1 MSEKRSEPLAALP
14 AVDPFPGA
22 DMVLEDTM
30 RESAA
35 RERREKL
42 RMFVTSW
49 QGMIGLVLVTVFFAS
64 SIFAP
69 LLAPYDPNAI
79 DIPVRLSGPTAEHWL
94 GTDQLGR
101 DYLSRLIYG
110 ARISLALGLGAVAI
124 SGLIGIT
131 LGVVAGY
138 FGGWIDT
145 AISAVITTRLSL
157 PVVLVALAVV
167 AIVGGSLTVVLLV
180 IGLLLW
186 DQFAVVARTATMA
199 LRNTEYVAAAQAMG
213 ASRLHILTREILPNI
228 RAPLI
233 VVATVEMANAILIE
247 AALSFLGLG
256 VQAPLPSWGLM
267 LSEGK
272 TFMFFSP
279 WVITLPGLCLFV
291 LTLAINLMG
300 DGLRDWEGR
309 ER

>member
-1 MSEKRSEPLAALP
+1 MTSVSGTDRIHRRHWGFLIGAGLLGIAAFV
-14 AVDPFPGA
+14 AV
-22 DMVLEDTM
+22 
-30 RESAA
+30 
-35 RERREKL
+35 
-42 RMFVTSW
+42 
-49 QGMIGLVLVTVFFAS
+49 
-64 SIFAP
+64 FAP
-69 LLAPYDPNAI
+69 LIAPHDPFQQSLALRIKPPFWHE
-79 DIPVRLSGPTAEHWL
+79 GAEPGYLL

-110 ARISLALGLGAVAI
+110 TRISLALGLGAVLI

-131 LGVVAGY
+131 LGVIAGY

-145 AISAVITTRLSL
+145 AISAIITTRLSL
-157 PVVLVALAVV
+157 PVVLVALAIV

-180 IGLLLW
+180 IGFLLW
-186 DQFAVVARTATMA
+186 DQFAVVARAATMS
-199 LRNTEYVAAAQAMG
+199 LRNAEYIAAARAMG
-213 ASRLHILTREILPNI
+213 TSRMHILIREVLPNI

-272 TFMFFSP
+272 NFMFFSP
-279 WVITLPGLCLFV
+279 WIITLPGLCLFT

-300 DGLRDWEGR
+300 DGLRDFQGR
-309 ER
+309 GR

>member
-1 MSEKRSEPLAALP
+1 MTSIPETGVERRRNWGFVIGAGILALVAAVAVLAPLIAP
-14 AVDPFPGA
+14 HDPFAQNLALRLKPPFWHEGAEPGY
-22 DMVLEDTM
+22 
-30 RESAA
+30 
-35 RERREKL
+35 
-42 RMFVTSW
+42 
-49 QGMIGLVLVTVFFAS
+49 I
-64 SIFAP
+64 
-69 LLAPYDPNAI
+69 
-79 DIPVRLSGPTAEHWL
+79 L

-110 ARISLALGLGAVAI
+110 ARISLALGIGAVLI
-124 SGLIGIT
+124 SGVIGIT
-131 LGVVAGY
+131 LGLVAGY

-199 LRNTEYVAAAQAMG
+199 LRNAEYVAAAQAMG
-213 ASRLHILTREILPNI
+213 TSKLHILTREILPNI

-272 TFMFFSP
+272 NFMFFSP
-279 WVITLPGLCLFV
+279 WIITIPGLCLFT

-300 DGLRDWEGR
+300 DGLRDFQGAAR
-309 ER
+309 